1 MTKDELALIVGS
13 NIRKYRLE
21 HKLTQDQLAEKLGKS
36 TSFCANLERGKK
48 SMSIM
53 TLRDIADA
61 LEISCDCLLYE
72 ENTRP
77 RIGNIEVLL
86 NGKPDS
92 FIISIERMIRF
103 CISEFLKN
111 GVENR

>member
-1 MTKDELALIVGS
+1 MNKNEIMMLVGD

-21 HKLTQDQLAEKLGKS
+21 HKLTQEQLAEKIGIS

-61 LEISCDCLLYE
+61 LEISVDCLLYE
-72 ENTRP
+72 NNP
-77 RIGNIEVLL
+77 RNHIKNIEVLL
-86 NGKPDS
+86 KEKSES
-92 FIISIERMIRF
+92 FIISIEKLIRVS
-103 CISEFLKN
+103 ISEFYNKN
-111 GVENR
+111 IENE

>member
-1 MTKDELALIVGS
+1 VTKEELSLFIGN

-21 HKLTQDQLAEKLGKS
+21 HHLTQDQLAEKIGIS

-61 LEISCDCLLYE
+61 LEIRVDCLLYE
-72 ENTRP
+72 KNTETRTM
-77 RIGNIEVLL
+77 NIEALL
-86 NGKPDS
+86 NGKPES
-92 FIISIERMIRF
+92 FIISIEKMIRV
-103 CISEFLKN
+103 CISEFLKDT
-111 GVENR
+111 EKDK